1 MSGLHPTHL
10 KESECQLN
18 VATRTEGEPS
28 PDRKMSKHTPKPE
41 QDTKLGEGKTQVHEN
56 KSLLKDLTKAST
68 N

>member
-1 MSGLHPTHL
+1 MSRLHPTHL

-41 QDTKLGEGKTQVHEN
+41 QDTKLGEGKT
-56 KSLLKDLTKAST
+56 
-68 N
+68 